1 LRERVLAIVSF
12 IAQYVLEERQ
22 SVNETDLVEEL
33 LAVGFE
39 AEEIDAA
46 FQWMES
52 MARPV
57 GDGVSP
63 FDPTSHRVFSPEEAR
78 ALSQEAQGFLI
89 RLRMMGILDDE
100 VAEEVIDRALQAD
113 EELSL
118 KEIQAITA
126 LSLFTRSQ
134 YRWHREID
142 CILEDDWPRIYH

>member
-1 LRERVLAIVSF
+1 MRERVLAIVSF

-22 SVNETDLVEEL
+22 GINETDLVEEL

-52 MARPV
+52 MARPA
-57 GDGVSP
+57 P
-63 FDPTSHRVFSPEEAR
+63 DPSADLRSTSHRVFSSEEMR
-78 ALSQEAQGFLI
+78 VLSREAQGFLI
-89 RLRMMGILDDE
+89 RLRMMGILDDD
-100 VAEEVIDRALQAD
+100 VEEEIIGRALQAD

-134 YRWHREID
+134 SRWHREID
-142 CILEDDWPRIYH
+142 CILEDDWPRLYH